1 MMDNLL
7 LQWFES
13 LLSVMDTL
21 GIAGVSIGGLVLV
34 TVAFLR
40 QFDTKDGEQWL
51 KGNKSLIVGFAI
63 GFVFS
68 IIAYIA
74 TNRPPIDTDW
84 YIHFVYWVVGLMYGI
99 LFGILPSG
107 TYELVFKKDQ

>member
-1 MMDNLL
+1 MNEMI

-13 LLSVMDTL
+13 LFSVMDTL
-21 GIAGVSIGGLVLV
+21 GIAGASIGGLVLV

-40 QFDTKDGEQWL
+40 QFKNADGEQWL
-51 KGNKSLIVGFAI
+51 SGNKALILGFVV

-68 IIAYIA
+68 VIAYVV
-74 TNRPPIDTDW
+74 TQRPPIGSDW
-84 YIHFVYWVVGLMYGI
+84 YIHFVYWMTGIMYGV

-107 TYELVFKKDQ
+107 TYELVFKKDK